1 MVFDQT
7 TFSIDLIGRYV
18 CNTWDEA
25 INSGGPSYDVV
36 VIGAGMFGG
45 YCAEKIYRFAKE
57 AGKTPRILV
66 LDAGSLLLTQHE
78 QNYPRISPNTG
89 PFKVVRS
96 NSEDPGPQEA
106 VWGYPWRSNQDF
118 PGLAYT
124 EDEHVLLCV
133 MHHIVTDG
141 WSVQVYLREL
151 ASLYAALAGGSGAG
165 AAALAELAFQY
176 ADFAEVVDLVV
187 ERPGKDVAQLAGQ
200 AGPVEQGGDGHQQH
214 PEHGHETV
222 TGRLDDAS

>member
-1 MVFDQT
+1 MVFDRT

-25 INSGGPSYDVV
+25 INLGGPSYDVV

-89 PFKVVRS
+89 PSSLSARTPKTRARRRLFGVIRVAEQRVVSCPSDNHR
-96 NSEDPGPQEA
+96 
-106 VWGYPWRSNQDF
+106 
-118 PGLAYT
+118 
-124 EDEHVLLCV
+124 
-133 MHHIVTDG
+133 
-141 WSVQVYLREL
+141 
-151 ASLYAALAGGSGAG
+151 
-165 AAALAELAFQY
+165 
-176 ADFAEVVDLVV
+176 
-187 ERPGKDVAQLAGQ
+187 
-200 AGPVEQGGDGHQQH
+200 
-214 PEHGHETV
+214 
-222 TGRLDDAS
+222 